1 METKW
6 LKWAKQLQSIAQSGL
21 EYSKDKFDIER
32 FQQIRELSIEIM
44 SEYTDMDNS
53 KVRTLFANETGY
65 QTPKVDI
72 RAAIFK
78 DDKILMV
85 NETSDNKWSLPGG
98 WADIDLS
105 ICENVIKE
113 SMEEAGAKV
122 KPKRVIAVLDRNKHI
137 NDTYP
142 YSVYK
147 FFVECDY
154 IEGKHKKNIETSKSG
169 FFTLNTLPELSVG
182 RNTKSQIEMCFKA
195 RKENTFET
203 IFD

>member
-6 LKWAKQLQSIAQSGL
+6 LNWAKKLQAIAQTGL

-32 FQQIRELSIEIM
+32 FEQIRALSIEIM
-44 SEYTDMDNS
+44 NEYTDLDHS
-53 KVRTLFANETGY
+53 KIRTLFANESGY
-65 QTPKVDI
+65 QTPKIDI

-85 NETSDNKWSLPGG
+85 REQLDDKWSLPGG

-105 ICENVIKE
+105 IYENIVKE

-122 KPKRVIAVLDRNKHI
+122 IPKRIIAALDRNKHI
-137 NDTYP
+137 DDVFP

-147 FFVECDY
+147 IFVECDY
-154 IEGKHKKNIETSKSG
+154 VEGNYIDNIETIESA
-169 FFTLNTLPELSVG
+169 FFTLNSLPELSIG
-182 RNTKSQIEMCFKA
+182 RNTKSQIEMCFDA
-195 RKENTFET
+195 RKANLFEA

>member
-6 LKWAKQLQSIAQSGL
+6 LNWAKKLQSIAQSGL
-21 EYSKDKFDIER
+21 EYSRDKFDIER
-32 FQQIRELSIEIM
+32 FEQIRELSIEIM
-44 SEYTDMDNS
+44 SDYTDMDNS
-53 KVRTLFANETGY
+53 KIRSLFANETGY

-78 DDKILMV
+78 EDKILMV
-85 NETSDNKWSLPGG
+85 KEKTDNKWSLPGG

-105 ICENVIKE
+105 VFENVTKE
-113 SMEEAGAKV
+113 SMEEAGARV
-122 KPKRVIAVLDRNKHI
+122 KPIRIIAVLDRNKHI
-137 NDTYP
+137 EDTYP

-154 IEGKHKKNIETSKSG
+154 VEGKYKDNIETTESG

-195 RKENTFET
+195 RNVDVFET

>member
-6 LKWAKQLQSIAQSGL
+6 LNWAKKLQAIAQTGL

-32 FQQIRELSIEIM
+32 FEQIRALSIEIM
-44 SEYTDMDNS
+44 NEYTDIDHS
-53 KVRTLFANETGY
+53 KIRTLFANESGY
-65 QTPKVDI
+65 QTPKIDI

-85 NETSDNKWSLPGG
+85 REQLDDKWSLPGG

-105 ICENVIKE
+105 IYENIVKE
-113 SMEEAGAKV
+113 SMEEAGAIV
-122 KPKRVIAVLDRNKHI
+122 IPKRIIAALDRNKHF
-137 NDTYP
+137 DDVFP

-147 FFVECDY
+147 IFVECDY
-154 IEGKHKKNIETSKSG
+154 VEGNYIDNIETSESA
-169 FFTLNTLPELSVG
+169 FFTRNSLPELSVG
-182 RNTKSQIEMCFKA
+182 RNTKSQIEMCFDA
-195 RKENTFET
+195 RKANVFEA

>member
-6 LKWAKQLQSIAQSGL
+6 LNWAKKLQAIAQTGL

-32 FQQIRELSIEIM
+32 FEQIRALSIEIM
-44 SEYTDMDNS
+44 NEYTDIDHS
-53 KVRTLFANETGY
+53 KIRTLFANESGY
-65 QTPKVDI
+65 QTPKIDI

-78 DDKILMV
+78 EDKILMV
-85 NETSDNKWSLPGG
+85 REQLDDKWSLPGG

-105 ICENVIKE
+105 IYENIVKE

-122 KPKRVIAVLDRNKHI
+122 IPKRIIAALDRNKHI
-137 NDTYP
+137 DDVFP

-147 FFVECDY
+147 IFVECDY
-154 IEGKHKKNIETSKSG
+154 VEGNYIDNIETSEAA
-169 FFTLNTLPELSVG
+169 FFTRNSLPELSVG
-182 RNTKSQIEMCFKA
+182 RNTKSQIEMCFDA
-195 RKENTFET
+195 RKANVFEA